1 MKTWLIAVAFV
12 CLASLLSAED
22 LQPIQS
28 PFFTV
33 LVGDDKVNA
42 EEIGWTLRLNPKATS
57 PVFYAWNDD
66 QEVPSWYLANKE
78 VASVDLCVIGTGRL
92 KLKVSSRTVGMTY
105 LVVTYPSPNGAYESW
120 LKVIVVDK

>member
-12 CLASLLSAED
+12 CLASLLSAEE

-42 EEIGWTLRLNPKATS
+42 EEIGWTLRLKLETKS
-57 PVFYAWNDD
+57 PVYYSWNDD
-66 QEVPSWYLANKE
+66 QEVPSWYLTNKE